1 MKVVSAKEAAAL
13 IQNGNTLLIGG
24 SSGIAVAE
32 SVLAALEKRFLET
45 GMPQNLFAVS
55 TGGLGDKDKRGMNH
69 VAHEGMLSR
78 TLCGHYGLQPSV
90 ARLAREN
97 KIEAYNFPQ
106 GVMAH
111 LYGAIAAH
119 KPGVLT
125 DVGLNTY
132 MDPRSEGGRMNECTT
147 RNMVEVLTIDGREW
161 LLYKSFPIHVSL
173 LRGTTADEDG
183 NITCEHEACALESL
197 SAAQAAHNSGG
208 IVIVEVKRL
217 AKRGTLD
224 PRQVTIPGIVVDYVV
239 VDPEPTMTWKT
250 KFDPSFIGEVKK
262 PVSQIVPLALNER
275 KVIARR
281 AAMELTAGAVVNLG
295 SGISAGIPNVAVE
308 EHIIDQVTI
317 TIESG
322 VIGGMAGLELDFG
335 TATNPA
341 AMIPQPDMFN
351 FYDGGGLDIAFLSFV
366 ELDQRG
372 NINVTKLS
380 GQIEGPG
387 GFMNISAN
395 AKRMCFLGTF
405 TAGGLRTSIGG
416 GRMEILQEGKYRK
429 FVETVSHLT
438 WNADHA
444 RSVEQKVLYITE
456 RAVFELTAEG
466 VMLTEIA
473 PGLDLE
479 RDILAL
485 IPFRPQIAPELKKM
499 DKRIFCDQPM
509 GLSGVEPAV
518 V

>member
-1 MKVVSAKEAAAL
+1 MKIVSAKEAAEL
-13 IQNGNTLLIGG
+13 IQDGSTLLIGG

-32 SVLAALEKRFLET
+32 SVLAALEERFLDV
-45 GMPQNLFAVS
+45 GRPRDLFAVS
-55 TGGLGDKDKRGMNH
+55 TGGLGDKEKLGMNH
-69 VAHEGMLSR
+69 VAHEGMLFR
-78 TLCGHYGLQPSV
+78 TLCGHYGLQPSI

-119 KPGVLT
+119 RPGVLT

-132 MDPRSEGGRMNECTT
+132 MDPRSEGGRMNACT
-147 RNMVEVLTIDGREW
+147 RENLVEVLTIDGREW

-239 VDPEPTMTWKT
+239 VEPEPRMTWKT
-250 KFDPSFIGEVKK
+250 KFDASFIGEVKK
-262 PVSQIVPLALNER
+262 PASQIVPLPLNER

-281 AAMELTAGAVVNLG
+281 AAMELTSGAVVNLG

-308 EHIIDQVTI
+308 ENIIERVTI

-322 VIGGMAGLELDFG
+322 VIGGMAGLGLDFG
-335 TATNPA
+335 TATNPE

-366 ELDQRG
+366 ELDYKG

-405 TAGGLRTSIGG
+405 TAGGLRTKIGS
-416 GRMEILQEGKYRK
+416 GRMEIQQEGRYKK
-429 FVETVSHLT
+429 FVKEVSHLT
-438 WNADHA
+438 WNAGHA
-444 RSVEQKVLYITE
+444 RDIGQRVLYITE

-466 VMLTEIA
+466 VMLTEVA
-473 PGLDLE
+473 PGVDLE
-479 RDILAL
+479 KDVMAL
-485 IPFRPQIAPELKKM
+485 IPFRPLISPELKLM
-499 DKRIFCDQPM
+499 DERIFCDCPM
-509 GLSGVEPAV
+509 GL
-518 V
+518 